1 MTKTK
6 FVFNIDGKKVEKEP
20 KEALKIY
27 KRDYKEGK
35 ELCSKISSDLIVAL
49 DLLRN
54 LEVLMEE
61 AKKAMKKPVKTEKK
75 PAVVSKKGTKPS
87 KIEKPAKKAVKANP
101 VKKIKKE
108 IKSKRKAK

>member
-1 MTKTK
+1 MTKIK
-6 FVFNIDGKKVEKEP
+6 FVFNIDGKRVEKEP

-54 LEVLMEE
+54 LETLMEE
-61 AKKAMKKPVKTEKK
+61 AKKAMKEPSKK

-101 VKKIKKE
+101 VKKIKKA

>member
-1 MTKTK
+1 MTKIK
-6 FVFNIDGKKVEKEP
+6 FVFNIDGKRVEKEP

-49 DLLRN
+49 DLLRS

-61 AKKAMKKPVKTEKK
+61 AKKAMKEPT
-75 PAVVSKKGTKPS
+75 VVSKKGTKPS

-101 VKKIKKE
+101 VKKIKKA